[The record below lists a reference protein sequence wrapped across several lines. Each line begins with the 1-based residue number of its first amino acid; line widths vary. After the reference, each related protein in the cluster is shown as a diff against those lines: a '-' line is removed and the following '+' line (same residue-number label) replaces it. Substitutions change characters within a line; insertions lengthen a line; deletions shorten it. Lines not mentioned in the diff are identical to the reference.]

1 MYDPRRR
8 IWYDQAIVS
17 PKDVIIAVDM
27 SGSMT
32 GNIDTQR
39 SCNLIPQRLKYPLP
53 FDNQGNFFNGIFKKI
68 NCSYHA
74 FLHDTKT
81 C

>member
-8 IWYDQAIVS
+8 IWYNQAIMS

-32 GNIDTQR
+32 GDIHAIEK
-39 SCNLIPQRLKYPLP
+39 L
-53 FDNQGNFFNGIFKKI
+53 FF
-68 NCSYHA
+68 S
-74 FLHDTKT
+74 
-81 C
+81 

>member
-8 IWYDQAIVS
+8 IWYNQAIMS

-32 GNIDTQR
+32 GNI
-39 SCNLIPQRLKYPLP
+39 P
-53 FDNQGNFFNGIFKKI
+53 GIG
-68 NCSYHA
+68 SS
-74 FLHDTKT
+74 TM
-81 C
+81 